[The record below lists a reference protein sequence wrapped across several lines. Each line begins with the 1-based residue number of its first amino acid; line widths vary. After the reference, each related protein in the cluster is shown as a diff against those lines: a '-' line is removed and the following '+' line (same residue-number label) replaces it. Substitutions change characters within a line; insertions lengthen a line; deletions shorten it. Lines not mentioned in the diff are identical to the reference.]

1 MNLDD
6 DLKNLLR
13 EFEPRK
19 NEPIVVADVY
29 GMSEEDNAKLANVRR
44 LCDLGLMRH
53 IPPGQGYRMTEA
65 GHAQLAII
73 MDEGV

>member
-19 NEPIVVADVY
+19 NEPIIVEAAY
-29 GMSEEDNAKLANVRR
+29 GMSEEDNAKLANVGR
-44 LCDLGLMRH
+44 LCDLGLMTKVST
-53 IPPGQGYRMTEA
+53 QGYRMTES

-73 MDEGV
+73 MNEGV